1 MKNTAG
7 GSMRR
12 TLKCFV
18 PEPLTSQRDTAGRL
32 GGGETGPSMF
42 CLRSEK
48 HCWGGEGLGRDETG
62 PNMFCPEPPV
72 CILLHMMQS
81 TLQNV

>member
-12 TLKCFV
+12 TLTCFV

-32 GGGETGPSMF
+32 GGGETGPNMF

-48 HCWGGEGLGRDETG
+48 HCWGGGGRG
-62 PNMFCPEPPV
+62 ARWG
-72 CILLHMMQS
+72 
-81 TLQNV
+81 